1 MVRSSPSEVFFRE
14 GVLKI
19 CCKFTREH
27 PCRNAISIK
36 LQSNFIEIA
45 LRHGYFPVN
54 LLLIL
59 RISSH
64 KNTFGWLL
72 LRGFFIR
79 NIFIFLSFHCFF
91 KWNMHKVVKTSYR
104 GFLYNTLSG
113 SFWKIPKKKH
123 MLGITYEHLRTT
135 FKLAI
140 VSF

>member
-1 MVRSSPSEVFFRE
+1 MVRSSPSEVLFRE

-27 PCRNAISIK
+27 PCRSTISMK

-54 LLLIL
+54 LLHML
-59 RISSH
+59 RIPYH

-79 NIFIFLSFHCFF
+79 NIFIFLSFHSFSSGTCIKLLRLLTEVFF
-91 KWNMHKVVKTSYR
+91 II
-104 GFLYNTLSG
+104 LYQEVSGKFQRKSICLALLTNT
-113 SFWKIPKKKH
+113 
-123 MLGITYEHLRTT
+123 
-135 FKLAI
+135 
-140 VSF
+140 